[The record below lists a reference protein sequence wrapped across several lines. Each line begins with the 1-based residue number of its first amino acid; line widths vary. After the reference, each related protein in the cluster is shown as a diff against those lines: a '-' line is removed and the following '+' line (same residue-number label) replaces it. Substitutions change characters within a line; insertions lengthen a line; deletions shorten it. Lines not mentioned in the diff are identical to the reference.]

1 MTDKQVLCSYRLKEA
16 EETLADAEKMLKEGF
31 SPRSI
36 VNRAYYSAFYATLA
50 LFLHADINIKTSKH
64 AGVLSAFDKEL
75 VHRGKV
81 DKSLSKILHK
91 LFEARQESDYK
102 DFVEVSHEQAVER
115 VNQAKDFLNAVK
127 TLIEGGE
134 LR

>member
-16 EETLADAEKMLKEGF
+16 EDTFGDAEKMLKDGVG
-31 SPRSI
+31 PRSI

-50 LFLHADINIKTSKH
+50 LFLQADINIKTSKH

-75 VHRGKV
+75 VHTGKV

-102 DFVEVSHEQAVER
+102 DFVEVLYEQAVER

-134 LR
+134 FR

>member
-36 VNRAYYSAFYATLA
+36 VNRSYYSAFYATLA
-50 LFLHADINIKTSKH
+50 LFLNSNINIKTSKH

-75 VHRGKV
+75 VHSGMV
-81 DKSLSKILHK
+81 DKSMSKILHK

-102 DFVEVSHEQAVER
+102 DFMEVSHEQAVER
-115 VNQAKDFLNAVK
+115 VTQAKDFLNAVK
-127 TLIEGGE
+127 TLIEG
-134 LR
+134 R

>member
-1 MTDKQVLCSYRLKEA
+1 MTDKQVLCGYRLKEA

-50 LFLHADINIKTSKH
+50 LFLNANINIKTSKH

-75 VHRGKV
+75 VHTGKV

-115 VNQAKDFLNAVK
+115 VNQAKDFLNGVK
-127 TLIEGGE
+127 TLIEGG
-134 LR
+134 

>member
-50 LFLHADINIKTSKH
+50 FFLYADINIKTSKH

-75 VHRGKV
+75 VHTGKV

>member
-1 MTDKQVLCSYRLKEA
+1 M
-16 EETLADAEKMLKEGF
+16 ADAEKMLKEGF

-50 LFLHADINIKTSKH
+50 LFLHFNINIKTSKH

-75 VHRGKV
+75 VHSGKV
-81 DKSLSKILHK
+81 DKSMSKILHK

-102 DFVEVSHEQAVER
+102 DFVEVTHEQAVER
-115 VNQAKDFLNAVK
+115 VSQASDFLNAVK
-127 TLIEGGE
+127 TLVDG
-134 LR
+134 R